1 MTELPK
7 YQFKEHLGELRSRL
21 VFIAIFFICAFLCS
35 YYFSEEIFHILL
47 KPLSD
52 ISGDDER
59 RMIYT
64 GLTEAFFTY
73 LNLSVFSAICFSIPL
88 LAMQAYLFLRPGLY
102 KPERRLAGSL
112 FFFSPFLF
120 IIGGLFVYYFVM
132 PKAWEFFLSFEVK
145 NSTIPLML
153 EARISEYL
161 NLIIK
166 LIFAF
171 GLAFQ
176 MPIILILLT
185 MFGLMSSNTLRA
197 KRRIAI
203 VIIFIIA
210 GIITPPDILSQIA
223 LALPMLLLYEI
234 SIAFCVYVEK
244 GRKNA

>member
-21 VFIAIFFICAFLCS
+21 IAIGVFFILAFLFS
-35 YYFSEEIFHILL
+35 YYFSEEIFRILL
-47 KPLSD
+47 KPLAEISD
-52 ISGDDER
+52 NDER

-73 LNLSVFSAICFSIPL
+73 INLSTFAALCLSLPL
-88 LAMQAYLFLRPGLY
+88 ISLQAYLFLRPGLY
-102 KPERRLAGSL
+102 KPERFLAGSL
-112 FFFSPFLF
+112 FFFSPLLF
-120 IIGGLFVYYFVM
+120 ILGGLFVYYLVM
-132 PKAWEFFLSFEVK
+132 PKAWEFFLSFEVRD
-145 NSTIPLML
+145 SAIPLML
-153 EARISEYL
+153 EAKISEYL
-161 NLIIK
+161 GLIVK
-166 LIFAF
+166 LIMAF

-185 MFGLMSSNTLRA
+185 MFGLMSSEILA
-197 KRRIAI
+197 KRRRIAI

-234 SIAFCVYVEK
+234 SIAFCKYVEK
-244 GRKNA
+244 GKKNA

>member
-21 VFIAIFFICAFLCS
+21 MLIGVFFISAFLVS

-47 KPLSD
+47 KPLTD
-52 ISGDDER
+52 ISGDTER

-73 LNLSVFSAICFSIPL
+73 MNLSVFAALCLSLPL
-88 LAMQAYLFLRPGLY
+88 ISVQTYFFLRPGLY
-102 KPERRLAGSL
+102 KSERYLAGSL
-112 FFFSPFLF
+112 FIFAPILF
-120 IIGGLFVYYFVM
+120 ILGGLFVYYFVM
-132 PKAWEFFLSFEVK
+132 PKAWEFFLSFEVRDAI
-145 NSTIPLML
+145 IPLML

-161 NLIIK
+161 GLISK
-166 LIFAF
+166 LIMAF

-185 MFGLMSSNTLRA
+185 MFGLMSSDILR
-197 KRRIAI
+197 KRRRIAI

-234 SIAFCVYVEK
+234 SIAFCIYVEK